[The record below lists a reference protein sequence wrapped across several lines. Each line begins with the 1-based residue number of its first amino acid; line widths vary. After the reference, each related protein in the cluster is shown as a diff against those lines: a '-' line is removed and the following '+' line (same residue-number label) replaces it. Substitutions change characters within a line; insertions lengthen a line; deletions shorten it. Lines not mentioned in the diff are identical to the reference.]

1 MVLQVL
7 GLAGAL
13 LFGSLAHA
21 GAFTI
26 TPVRV
31 DISFGR
37 RAASIEVHN
46 TGQQG
51 AQLQAERYRWK
62 SDTGGDDELEPTED
76 FVVTPPIFTLEPG
89 QRQIV
94 RVLMQV
100 PADPVREMAY
110 RLILQET
117 PLGDPQANTV
127 ATVLRISLPVFVTPA
142 RARPELVWS
151 LRREAGSLY
160 LDVDNVGQAHTSI
173 TTLRTLDGQS
183 LKAGVYVLAGERRS
197 WPIDAPVERVL
208 LKLRDADESSAV
220 VRAAQ

>member
-1 MVLQVL
+1 MLFRL
-7 GLAGAL
+7 LAFAL
-13 LFGSLAHA
+13 ALVTSAPAHA

-62 SDTGGDDELEPTED
+62 GDTGGDDELEPTED
-76 FVVTPPIFTLEPG
+76 FVVTPPIFSIEPG

-94 RVLMQV
+94 RVLMQA
-100 PADPVREMAY
+100 PADQQRETAY

-117 PLGDPQANTV
+117 PLGDPAANTV
-127 ATVLRISLPVFVTPA
+127 ATVLRISLPVFVTPPRA
-142 RARPELVWS
+142 RAELVWS
-151 LRREAGSLY
+151 LRREAGGLF
-160 LDVDNVGQAHTSI
+160 LDVDNVGQAHETITS
-173 TTLRTLDGQS
+173 LRTPDGRTLQ
-183 LKAGVYVLAGERRS
+183 AGVYVLAGGHRS
-197 WPIDAPVERVL
+197 WPLDAPIDRVL
-208 LKLRDADESSAV
+208 VKLRDADESSAA

>member
-1 MVLQVL
+1 MVLHVL
-7 GLAGAL
+7 ALAGAL

-26 TPVRV
+26 TPIRV

-46 TGQQG
+46 TGQQS
-51 AQLQAERYRWK
+51 AQLQAERFRWK
-62 SDTGGDDELEPTED
+62 GDLGGDDELEATED
-76 FVVTPPIFTLEPG
+76 FVVTPPIFALEPG

-94 RVLMQV
+94 RILMQA
-100 PADPVREMAY
+100 PADPLRETAY

-127 ATVLRISLPVFVTPA
+127 ATVLRISLPVFVTPPRA
-142 RARPELVWS
+142 RAELVWS
-151 LRREAGSLY
+151 LRKEAGGLY
-160 LDVDNVGQAHTSI
+160 LDVDNVGQAHALITS
-173 TTLRTLDGQS
+173 LRTPDDRK

-197 WPIDAPVERVL
+197 WPLETSVERVL
-208 LKLRDADESSAV
+208 MTLRDADESSAV